1 MHGDQPYFHLAG
13 QVGYFMQNTH
23 VAPAFNNRI
32 VPVPSGIESLGPFHV
47 VDIQPSDACPRN
59 FVIFDQSNT
68 GSQIIFHP
76 EIRSK
81 FLDFGLADSASILKG
96 KDARKD
102 ANYEGNFFSLVK
114 EDSDDIDA
122 LLSMEDVENK
132 EYEDD
137 EVSTARTDA
146 TCERD
151 SPDSC
156 SNYEL
161 PPRKRSVFGTSSVI
175 RCNYKKG
182 ERTRTMVKVL
192 RRLVPGAKQ
201 MSTVT
206 VLDEA
211 VRYLKSLKAQVHN
224 PETGNSNTMLGA
236 DSPTTSAARK
246 I

>member
-1 MHGDQPYFHLAG
+1 MNSDQPYFHLAG

-23 VAPAFNNRI
+23 IAPACNNRI
-32 VPVPSGIESLGPFHV
+32 VQPSVIEPLGPFHG

-68 GSQIIFHP
+68 RSQIIFHP
-76 EIRSK
+76 QIRSK
-81 FLDFGLADSASILKG
+81 FFDFGLADSASILKN
-96 KDARKD
+96 KDDGKD
-102 ANYEGNFFSLVK
+102 ANYEGKFISPPK

-132 EYEDD
+132 EYDDD

-146 TCERD
+146 TYECD

-156 SNYEL
+156 SNYES

-182 ERTRTMVKVL
+182 ERTRTVVKVL
-192 RRLVPGAKQ
+192 RRMVPGAKG
-201 MSTVT
+201 MNTLT

-224 PETGNSNTMLGA
+224 LETGNSKAMLGA
-236 DSPTTSAARK
+236 DSPTKSAARK
-246 I
+246 V

>member
-1 MHGDQPYFHLAG
+1 MHSDKPYFHLAD
-13 QVGYFMQNTH
+13 QVGYFMQNTRM
-23 VAPAFNNRI
+23 APAFNNRI
-32 VPVPSGIESLGPFHV
+32 VPVPSDIEPLGPFHG
-47 VDIQPSDACPRN
+47 VDIQSSDACPRN

-68 GSQIIFHP
+68 RSHIIFHP

-81 FLDFGLADSASILKG
+81 FFDFGLADSASILKD
-96 KDARKD
+96 KDDRKD
-102 ANYEGNFFSLVK
+102 ANYEGKFFSLLK

-132 EYEDD
+132 EYDDD

-146 TCERD
+146 TYECD

-156 SNYEL
+156 SKYESPL
-161 PPRKRSVFGTSSVI
+161 RKRSVFGTSSVI
-175 RCNYKKG
+175 RCNYNKG
-182 ERTRTMVKVL
+182 ERRRTMVKVL
-192 RRLVPGAKQ
+192 KRMVPGAKR

-224 PETGNSNTMLGA
+224 LETGNSKAMLRA
-236 DSPTTSAARK
+236 DSPTKSAARK
-246 I
+246 N